1 MEIDFTAEVYRDKM
15 IDTIYIGGGT
25 PTTLE
30 PEELERLLG
39 KLERSFDLEKVK
51 EFTVEAGR
59 ADSITAEKLA
69 VLKARGVTR
78 ISVNPQTM
86 KDETLKLI
94 GYDRSAERTFAG
106 FLDGAFS
113 CGKAG
118 EPFEGVDRGAWS
130 FHAGKYGGN
139 DADRRGRGEGAF
151 HEALLSLQAEKYVG
165 QF

>member
-1 MEIDFTAEVYRDKM
+1 M
-15 IDTIYIGGGT
+15 
-25 PTTLE
+25 
-30 PEELERLLG
+30 
-39 KLERSFDLEKVK
+39 
-51 EFTVEAGR
+51 EAGR

-94 GYDRSAERTFAG
+94 GRQHTVAQVKEAFMLARQAG
-106 FLDGAFS
+106 FKNINMDMILGLP
-113 CGKAG
+113 G
-118 EPFEGVDRGAWS
+118 ETKEDVAATIEAFEGVDRGAWS

-151 HEALLSLQAEKYVG
+151 HEALLSLQAEKYGG